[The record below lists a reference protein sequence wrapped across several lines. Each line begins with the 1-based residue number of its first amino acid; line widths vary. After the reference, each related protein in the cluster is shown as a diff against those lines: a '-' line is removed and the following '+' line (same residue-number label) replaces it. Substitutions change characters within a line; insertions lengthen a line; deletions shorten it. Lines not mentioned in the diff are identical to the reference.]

1 MAGLKNITA
10 QVKEIM
16 EKDKAT
22 RNSDNLLYLRVY
34 EQRCKEICLH
44 SFVLPLLL
52 SPRRVRR
59 PCTLARSVM
68 SIVKVRPRPV
78 KAGRGRKSARYALFL
93 FFRITAPRSS
103 ARAQP

>member
-44 SFVLPLLL
+44 PWAL
-52 SPRRVRR
+52 STTCFLENMQSYGFPPFESVRR
-59 PCTLARSVM
+59 ARQ
-68 SIVKVRPRPV
+68 KVQQKYPELSAN
-78 KAGRGRKSARYALFL
+78 KAVQVV
-93 FFRITAPRSS
+93 
-103 ARAQP
+103 RASPDE